1 MSMQVMDH
9 ARGYGVISR
18 FFHWSMAALIL
29 WQAISAALHFLVD
42 DTPLA
47 DFFFAWHQPFG
58 LLLLVLVALRAIWG
72 LINIP
77 RRPQHVGGLDKAAA
91 LAHVAMYGLLFAVP
105 VIALIRSYGSGRGFS
120 AFGIQIFD
128 KFEPKIEW
136 MTNLGSAWHGELG
149 WVLLALTAGHIA
161 MAVVHDRAWNENRIA
176 RMTRGSE

>member
-9 ARGYGVISR
+9 ARGYGVVSR

-58 LLLLVLVALRAIWG
+58 LLLLVLVALRAVWG

-91 LAHVAMYGLLFAVP
+91 LGHVAMYGLLFAVP

-120 AFGIQIFD
+120 AFGIQNLRQVRAQD
-128 KFEPKIEW
+128 RMDDQPRQRLAW
-136 MTNLGSAWHGELG
+136 RTGLGSAG
-149 WVLLALTAGHIA
+149 A
-161 MAVVHDRAWNENRIA
+161 DRRAYRNG
-176 RMTRGSE
+176 RGA